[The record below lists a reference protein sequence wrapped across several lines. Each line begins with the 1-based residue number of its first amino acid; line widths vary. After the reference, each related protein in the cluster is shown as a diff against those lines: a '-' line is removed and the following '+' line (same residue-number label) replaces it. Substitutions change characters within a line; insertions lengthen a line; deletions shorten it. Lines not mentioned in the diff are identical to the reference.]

1 MASDDSTRCL
11 GRDPDGHQ
19 CICMRCTKTHVVDER
34 TLCSNCGHIESAH
47 PEPRVAVTS
56 LVRQY
61 RDAGRLHKASD
72 SSSKAKA
79 TQSEAE
85 AETNGGLKKKRKSGT
100 DTEPPVKGS
109 SSRGKKKEEN
119 PTKRVKGED
128 VEVGHVAV
136 LVRGTRGKPD
146 NLTLAYSKA
155 PNQRDLDN
163 MRKYKLAVMATPE
176 QPLTINTAWNTER
189 CDKFFRTLFPDL
201 FRHLARH
208 PPKADLAAS
217 EEVQQQQWLA
227 VLKQHQSVQLATDPL
242 PTGAILAQHAKRKG
256 HSISERVIFI
266 ATKNKV
272 SSERYEDW
280 NVESDS
286 EGPEPE
292 EGSSDFDM
300 LDQDEE
306 ETPRK
311 AAPKSKGKGKPKS
324 QTLVNA
330 SVAVKLEKEDPILLD
345 SDMKMAA
352 KMRTRL
358 DSKAIKKKKFLIPNS
373 SDDERP
379 QVIEVSDEEDFPEPS
394 TLSAS
399 LPASSLP
406 APNTWTSPL
415 FTSFDKSPS
424 PAQDSSNLFDDT
436 DFFSVPP
443 SPTSNISAHSS
454 GWASTSSLISSASQ
468 NEAPAVLDA
477 SIPLPSF
484 MSIPTP
490 FTSSNWASSS
500 SLPNPGFTGPTAPTA
515 ASTSRGWTSS
525 SVRSNANADGPSS
538 TAGPSRLGA
547 FLTKHGGRSKGL
559 INPWKH

>member
-1 MASDDSTRCL
+1 MASEDSTRCL
-11 GRDPDGHQ
+11 GRDPGGLQ
-19 CICMRCTKTHVVDER
+19 CICMRCTKTHVVDDR

-47 PEPRVAVTS
+47 PEPRVAVKS
-56 LVRQY
+56 LIRQY
-61 RDAGRLHKASD
+61 RDAGKLHKTSD
-72 SSSKAKA
+72 SSSNAKA

-85 AETNGGLKKKRKSGT
+85 AETNSGLRKKRKSGT

-109 SSRGKKKEEN
+109 SSKGKKKEEN
-119 PTKRVKGED
+119 PTKRLKGED

-136 LVRGTRGKPD
+136 LVRGTRGTRD
-146 NLTLAYSKA
+146 NLTLVHSKA

-163 MRKYKLAVMATPE
+163 MRKYKLAIMATPE

-208 PPKADLAAS
+208 PPKADS

-242 PTGAILAQHAKRKG
+242 PTGALLAQHAKRKG
-256 HSISERVIFI
+256 HSISERIIFI

-272 SSERYEDW
+272 SSERYKDW

-311 AAPKSKGKGKPKS
+311 AAPKPKSKGKSKA
-324 QTLVNA
+324 QTIVKD
-330 SVAVKLEKEDPILLD
+330 SVAVKLEKEDPVPLD

-358 DSKAIKKKKFLIPNS
+358 DSKAIKRKKFLIPNS

-379 QVIEVSDEEDFPEPS
+379 LVIEVSDEEDFPEPS

-399 LPASSLP
+399 LPSSSLS

-415 FTSFDKSPS
+415 FTSFDKSP
-424 PAQDSSNLFDDT
+424 PAQDSSHLFDES

-454 GWASTSSLISSASQ
+454 GWASTSSLMSSASQ
-468 NEAPAVLDA
+468 NEAPAALDA
-477 SIPLPSF
+477 PIPVPSF
-484 MSIPTP
+484 MSITTP
-490 FTSSNWASSS
+490 FTSSSWASSS
-500 SLPNPGFTGPTAPTA
+500 SLPNPGFTGPTGPTA
-515 ASTSRGWTSS
+515 ASTSTGWISS
-525 SVRSNANADGPSS
+525 STGSNTNAEGSSS
-538 TAGPSRLGA
+538 TAGPSRLGG
-547 FLTKHGGRSKGL
+547 FLTKRGGKSKGL
-559 INPWKH
+559 INPWKR

>member
-1 MASDDSTRCL
+1 MASEDSTRCL
-11 GRDPDGHQ
+11 GRDPGGLQ
-19 CICMRCTKTHVVDER
+19 CICMRCTKTHVVDDR

-47 PEPRVAVTS
+47 PEPRVAVKS
-56 LVRQY
+56 LIRQY
-61 RDAGRLHKASD
+61 RDAGKLHKTSD
-72 SSSKAKA
+72 SSSNAKA

-85 AETNGGLKKKRKSGT
+85 AETNSGLRKKRKSGT

-109 SSRGKKKEEN
+109 SSKGKKKEEN
-119 PTKRVKGED
+119 PTKRLKGED

-136 LVRGTRGKPD
+136 LVRGTRGTRD
-146 NLTLAYSKA
+146 NLTLVHSKA

-163 MRKYKLAVMATPE
+163 MRKYKLAPSWPLRNSPSQSTLPGTQSAATNESSAPY
-176 QPLTINTAWNTER
+176 
-189 CDKFFRTLFPDL
+189 
-201 FRHLARH
+201 
-208 PPKADLAAS
+208 S

-242 PTGAILAQHAKRKG
+242 PTGALLAQHAKRKG
-256 HSISERVIFI
+256 HSISERIIFI

-272 SSERYEDW
+272 SSERYKDW

-311 AAPKSKGKGKPKS
+311 AAPKPKSKGKSKA
-324 QTLVNA
+324 QTILKD
-330 SVAVKLEKEDPILLD
+330 SVAVKLEKEDPVPLD

-358 DSKAIKKKKFLIPNS
+358 DSKAIKRKKFLIPNS

-379 QVIEVSDEEDFPEPS
+379 LVIEVSDEEDFPEPS

-399 LPASSLP
+399 LPSSSLS

-424 PAQDSSNLFDDT
+424 PAQDSSHLFDES

-454 GWASTSSLISSASQ
+454 GWASTSSLMSSASQ
-468 NEAPAVLDA
+468 NEAPAALDA
-477 SIPLPSF
+477 PIPVPSF
-484 MSIPTP
+484 MSITTP
-490 FTSSNWASSS
+490 FTSSSWASSS
-500 SLPNPGFTGPTAPTA
+500 SLPNPGFTGPTGPTA
-515 ASTSRGWTSS
+515 ASTSTGWTSS
-525 SVRSNANADGPSS
+525 SAGSNTNAEGSSS
-538 TAGPSRLGA
+538 TAGPSRLGG
-547 FLTKHGGRSKGL
+547 FLTKRGGKSKGL
-559 INPWKH
+559 INPWKR